1 MEALGAGPIFN
12 SVGTG
17 SVGTNGLINPLTSSV
32 GNNHYVSGA
41 FGGRAEN
48 FRWDIP
54 VVNTAKGTFTL
65 TLRQGNDTNVR
76 KQIIENHANL
86 SFDPE
91 SSDFILNKDPF
102 TNSKILI
109 AGKNF
114 GCGSSREHAPWA
126 LLDFGITCVISSSF
140 ADIFYSNCFK
150 NGILPIIV
158 DEEKIKELSEYAN
171 RKEEISV
178 DLKEEKIVYGNNEIK
193 FKIDS
198 FKKKC
203 LLEGLDDIALSLNKS
218 DKIKSFEQKLKSSK
232 PWIISD

>member
-1 MEALGAGPIFN
+1 MKKFKNLKSIPAYLPIVNIDTDMIIPKQFLKTIKRTGLGKNLFFEMRYDD
-12 SVGTG
+12 
-17 SVGTNGLINPLTSSV
+17 NGNKI
-32 GNNHYVSGA
+32 
-41 FGGRAEN
+41 
-48 FRWDIP
+48 
-54 VVNTAKGTFTL
+54 
-65 TLRQGNDTNVR
+65 
-76 KQIIENHANL
+76 
-86 SFDPE
+86 
-91 SSDFILNKDPF
+91 SDFILNQDPF

-178 DLKEEKIVYGNNEIK
+178 DLNEEKIVYGNNEIK